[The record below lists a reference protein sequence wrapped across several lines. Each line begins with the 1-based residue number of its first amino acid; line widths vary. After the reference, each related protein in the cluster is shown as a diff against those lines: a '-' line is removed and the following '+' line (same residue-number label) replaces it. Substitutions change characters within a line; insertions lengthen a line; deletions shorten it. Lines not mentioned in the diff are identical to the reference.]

1 MERTGTITAVSGDT
15 LEVTFCRPGDCEK
28 CHACIGGE
36 KKHVLLVK
44 GEGHVGDAAVVSL
57 PEQTIVK
64 ASALAYLLPLAGLF
78 IGMLLGALVAPQSET
93 AGSAIGGVIG
103 LADKP
108 VLVDFWATW
117 CGPCRMLAPV
127 VEEVSA
133 AHADDVVVGKVDVD
147 KCPELAQQFGVMS
160 IPTLILFKDG
170 QVVDTLVGYHPK
182 AALEDLIKKAL

>member
-1 MERTGTITAVSGDT
+1 MAKELMSS
-15 LEVTFCRPGDCEK
+15 EFSSF
-28 CHACIGGE
+28 
-36 KKHVLLVK
+36 VK
-44 GEGHVGDAAVVSL
+44 
-57 PEQTIVK
+57 Q
-64 ASALAYLLPLAGLF
+64 
-78 IGMLLGALVAPQSET
+78 
-93 AGSAIGGVIG
+93 
-103 LADKP
+103 DKP

-182 AALEDLIKKAL
+182 RRWRISSRRRCEFLLSRKAFCRKGRELFSRHCAQ